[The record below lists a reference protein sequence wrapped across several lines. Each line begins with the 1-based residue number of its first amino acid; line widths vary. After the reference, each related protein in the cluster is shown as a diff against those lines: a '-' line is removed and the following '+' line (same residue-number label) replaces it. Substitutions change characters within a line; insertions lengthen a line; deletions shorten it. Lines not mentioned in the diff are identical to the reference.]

1 VRKYELA
8 VIIRADLS
16 DEETTAQIETIQG
29 WIESNG
35 GSVLEIDRWGRRRLA
50 YPIRKQQDGYYT
62 LFKIELPPNAPT
74 EIERNMHISESLLR
88 YLITREGE

>member
-62 LFKIELPPNAPT
+62 LIKIELPPNAPT